1 MKGVARL
8 GDPIYHGS
16 DYRGTITSASDST
29 QVDSK
34 QVARKGDTAQCSR
47 HGTVTITSG
56 SDIVLTDGRATAR
69 YQDTLSC
76 GAVIGNSPSHVSTT
90 RLIGDTLP
98 AAELPDPPSA
108 VFTKPADPPVRTD
121 PVEQERNET
130 AHAAYV
136 SNPNAF
142 SNPDAASN
150 GVKENYAGT
159 PETEGVVDPE
169 PPKQCASGH
178 DATVIAFLQKVLA
191 EAAKGDWRETGQGG
205 KPSNP
210 NITNI
215 WKSLG
220 YPLSG
225 MWASDQTAWCAGF
238 VNFALK
244 ESGLGY
250 LKEAGARNTISR
262 SKSVGMVPVE
272 IKDMQPGDIVL
283 WSFSH
288 VNFCYT
294 ANNGRFTFVGG
305 NQKPDDGSRT
315 NNPSDG
321 SVSISWKTGWTA
333 NRGGIVAVVRP
344 QCPP

>member
-1 MKGVARL
+1 MRGVARL

-16 DYRGTITSASDST
+16 DNRGSITSASGDT
-29 QVDSK
+29 KVDGK
-34 QVARKGDTAQCSR
+34 GVARQGDTASCSR

-56 SDIVLTDGRATAR
+56 SSIVLTNGKPTAR

-90 RLIGDTLP
+90 RLIGDEVP
-98 AAELPDPPSA
+98 SFDPPAPTSA
-108 VFTKPADPPVRTD
+108 VFTKPADKPVTTD
-121 PVEQERNET
+121 PVVDKKNEET
-130 AHAAYV
+130 HSSYV
-136 SNPNAF
+136 SNPSAY
-142 SNPDAASN
+142 SNSEAASN

-159 PETEGVVDPE
+159 PETDGQIDPE
-169 PPKQCASGH
+169 PPKQCADGH
-178 DATVIAFLQKVLA
+178 EATVIKFLQKVLA
-191 EAAKGDWRETGQGG
+191 EAAKGEWRESGQGG

-220 YPLSG
+220 YPTTG

-250 LKEAGARNTISR
+250 LKEAGARNLIKRAGEVSMTQ
-262 SKSVGMVPVE
+262 VDV
-272 IKDMQPGDIVL
+272 KDMQPGDIVL

-294 ANNGRFTFVGG
+294 ANNGRYTFVGG
-305 NQKPDDGSRT
+305 NQTPDDGSRT

-321 SVSISWKTGWTA
+321 SVSISWKTGWSQ

-344 QCPP
+344 GCPK